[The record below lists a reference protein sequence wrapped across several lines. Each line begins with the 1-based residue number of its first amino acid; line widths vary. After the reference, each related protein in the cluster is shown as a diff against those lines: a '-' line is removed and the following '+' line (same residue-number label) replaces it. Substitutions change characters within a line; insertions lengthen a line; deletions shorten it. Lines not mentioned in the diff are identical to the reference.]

1 MKVRENENDVTI
13 FSLITCLSL
22 MWKIFNGI
30 ITDELHDH
38 LQSDTLLAEVQKG
51 CPRKS
56 RGTNNQLLTDKKILR
71 NYKRRITGLGIAWI
85 AAKRRLLQITNVVLL
100 LR

>member
-22 MWKIFNGI
+22 IWKIFNGI

-38 LQSDTLLAEVQKG
+38 MQSDTLLAEVQKG

-56 RGTNNQLLTDKKILR
+56 RGTNNQLLTDKKILETIR
-71 NYKRRITGLGIAWI
+71 DG
-85 AAKRRLLQITNVVLL
+85 
-100 LR
+100 